1 MSELNTVLKY
11 LSDKEKKYDSYK
23 KKNINLNKQKNI
35 KLNKKNSSVSCLM
48 MFEIINKKNN

>member
-23 KKNINLNKQKNI
+23 KKNINLNKN
-35 KLNKKNSSVSCLM
+35 LNKKKSSVTCLM
-48 MFEIINKKNN
+48 IFEIINKK